1 MGDNL
6 AEIIPTEN
14 SEGLKSKMNNANNSD
29 IEDILKQYEELNE
42 TYNEILEKIKTKKK
56 SKLKK

>member
-14 SEGLKSKMNNANNSD
+14 VEDLKPKMNNSD

-42 TYNEILEKIKTKKK
+42 TYNEILEKIKIKKK
-56 SKLKK
+56 AKLKK

>member
-6 AEIIPTEN
+6 AEIISMDNVEINT
-14 SEGLKSKMNNANNSD
+14 KTNND

-42 TYNEILEKIKTKKK
+42 TYNEILEKIKVKKK
-56 SKLKK
+56 AKLKK

>member
-14 SEGLKSKMNNANNSD
+14 VEGLKPKMNNSD

-42 TYNEILEKIKTKKK
+42 TYNEILEKIKIKKK
-56 SKLKK
+56 AKLKK